1 MSKLEKYLKLLEDEV
16 KKGSIYVWGGQGQ
29 PATEELIERLET
41 SSANIKTAKS
51 LLKKRIKAGC
61 KNARAFDC
69 SGLVTKLM
77 EEAGIA
83 EKGFDTTAQM
93 LRKIHTERI
102 KRSDLRPGDMVF
114 RKNSE
119 KTYHVGV
126 VVDDALNVIE
136 ARGRAYGVVKRAL
149 NASGTAYWNAY
160 GRPTAL
166 KEEIEDRGIAIA
178 RLLKK
183 KLILMTGADV
193 AAVQKRLISM
203 GYSCGSCGADG
214 EYGAA
219 TEKAVKRFQKAQALK
234 KDGIVGRHTAKAL
247 GFEFLA

>member
-1 MSKLEKYLKLLEDEV
+1 MSKLKNFIELLENEV

-29 PATEELIERLET
+29 PATEELIDRLET
-41 SSANIKTAKS
+41 SAANKKAAKS
-51 LLKKRIKAGC
+51 LLKKRVKAGC

-93 LRKIHTERI
+93 LRKSHCESI
-102 KRSDLRPGDMVF
+102 KRADLCRGDMVF
-114 RKNSE
+114 RMNSE

-149 NASGTAYWNAY
+149 NASGTSYWNAY
-160 GRPTAL
+160 GRPAAL
-166 KEEIEDRGIAIA
+166 KEEIEEGLVIITRI
-178 RLLKK
+178 LKK
-183 KLILMTGADV
+183 KLILMKGADV
-193 AAVQKRLISM
+193 KAVQRKLISL
-203 GYSCGSCGADG
+203 GYSCGKYGADG
-214 EYGAA
+214 EFGKN
-219 TEKAVKRFQKAQALK
+219 TMKAVKAFQKAKKLK
-234 KDGIVGRHTAKAL
+234 ADGIVGKNTANAL
-247 GFEFLA
+247 GFAYVA